1 MRSLS
6 FVLYFYGKRDTRRNE
21 DMVWK
26 VAVVILLTTTLAAS
40 PAFAWR
46 KYAGEYNPSTGWPGV
61 RVADDEGH
69 VITVVSFV
77 TPNVSFS
84 VPYITLEETMDEN
97 DIATWNE
104 FDKKRDPVVAKRVNG
119 AAQALKVSKLKIYDY
134 LPEEA
139 WEKCGGHSAFV
150 NHQVRILLG
159 YLKGQ
164 KYKRV
169 EIKDY
174 EVDPAMMGVVFEV
187 DPIKDITEM
196 GPVCWGYWYP

>member
-1 MRSLS
+1 LRSLS
-6 FVLYFYGKRDTRRNE
+6 FVLYFYGKRGTRRNE
-21 DMVWK
+21 DMVRK
-26 VAVVILLTTTLAAS
+26 VAAIILLVTALAAS
-40 PAFAWR
+40 PASAWR

-69 VITVVSFV
+69 VITVISFI
-77 TPNVSFS
+77 TPNVSFG

-119 AAQALKVSKLKIYDY
+119 AAQALKVSRLKVYDY

-150 NHQVRILLG
+150 NHQVRVLLG

-164 KYKRV
+164 KYKRI
-169 EIKDY
+169 EIEDY
-174 EVDPAMMGVVFEV
+174 QVDPAMMGVIFEV